1 MANPVE
7 DVIQVSG
14 FNILNGTSAS
24 NGGFISVMLKD
35 WHQRPPLDAVM
46 ADIQRQ
52 LLSLPEATIM
62 TFAPPTLPGPGN
74 ASFDLR
80 IPAQA
85 GQSSAELEQ
94 VTRRSSSWRTSIRS

>member
-1 MANPVE
+1 MTQARKLLMANPAVE

-52 LLSLPEATIM
+52 LLFATGGDDHDLR
-62 TFAPPTLPGPGN
+62 AADPAGPGQC
-74 ASFDLR
+74 L
-80 IPAQA
+80 
-85 GQSSAELEQ
+85 G
-94 VTRRSSSWRTSIRS
+94 V